1 MEARDDNIAAKS
13 EIVREAGGA
22 GMIVIDKRDA
32 TQVRFDAYA
41 VPISVIG
48 LQQGM
53 QLEEYITTSSNPF
66 AIISPTEAVLNTK
79 PAPTMAYFSKQAPN
93 AITPDVIKVIL
104 LHFHVCTSCYRRS
117 FYNPSYKQK
126 MECCRHK
133 SAIMTTAIVND
144 NIGGPIQSG
153 AGPATP
159 FDFGS
164 GHLESDLALSPGLVY
179 DFDENDLLDFLCY
192 HITNDYDYYKF
203 SNMVGRNVVCKSPP
217 VPPYQLNYP
226 SIAILSLD
234 RPVSVRR
241 TVTFVASRNGPK
253 FYRASI
259 EPPEGVDVTVEPQV
273 LDFSHGEEN
282 LSYTVHFTP
291 LRVAPGYA
299 YTFGSITWSDG
310 NQHRVRSPIAVRV
323 V

>member
-22 GMIVIDKRDA
+22 GMIVIDERDA

-48 LQQGM
+48 LQQAFPGGPN
-53 QLEEYITTSSNPF
+53 EFGIDSGTSMSALHVTCVASTIRATNKRWSVA
-66 AIISPTEAVLNTK
+66 AI
-79 PAPTMAYFSKQAPN
+79 
-93 AITPDVIKVIL
+93 
-104 LHFHVCTSCYRRS
+104 
-117 FYNPSYKQK
+117 
-126 MECCRHK
+126 K

-192 HITNDYDYYKF
+192 HITNDYDYYKL